1 MPALM
6 AFSALRN
13 HGNVMDIK
21 TAKTA
26 VMKERRHVEI
36 TVGVSIFS
44 VRVDSALGNP
54 IDVMVIK
61 TAEMVVTRLP
71 MFVVR
76 AAAV

>member
-26 VMKERRHVEI
+26 VMKEREYVEK
-36 TVGVSIFS
+36 TVGVLIFG
-44 VRVDSALGNP
+44 VRVDSALKNP
-54 IDVMVIK
+54 LDVMEIK
-61 TAEMVVTRLP
+61 TAEMAVMRLL
-71 MFVVR
+71 MFVDR
-76 AAAV
+76 TAAA